1 MKFPLS
7 WLNDYVDIKD
17 ISAKDYAHAL
27 TMSGSKVE
35 GVENAGDEIKNVVV
49 GKLLDVKKHQNSDH
63 LNICSV
69 DIGEAEPTQIVT
81 GAQNI
86 KTGDYVP
93 VAKHNSYLPG
103 GIHITKGK
111 LRGEVSNGM
120 LCSYQELG
128 LSKEDVPY
136 AAEDGIL
143 ILPEP
148 IEPGKDITEVFG
160 LNEDVIEFEIT
171 SNRPDCFSV
180 IGLARET
187 AVTFGRPLDIKVPVV
202 KGGAGNV
209 NDMAKVTVKDKD
221 CLRYAARV
229 IKNVKIGESP
239 KWMRDRLQLS
249 GIRSINNIVDI
260 TNYVLLEYGQ
270 PMHAFNLEDLE
281 DGEIVVRK
289 AENGEKI
296 TTLDGIERQLDDSAL
311 VICDKHKPVCV
322 AGVMG
327 GENSE
332 VRETS
337 NAILFECATFDGTS
351 VRLTAKKLGLRTEA
365 SSRYE
370 KGLDVNNVIPA
381 INRACELVEML
392 GAGEVADEIIDVVNC
407 DYKPN
412 VIELRPEKINAFLG
426 TDISREEMVKIL
438 TSLDFEIV
446 GNDIKVP
453 SFRPDV
459 EREADVAEEIARIYG
474 YNNITSTPLR
484 GETTKGLKTR
494 SQKVEDI
501 IHSALVAQGMYET
514 MSFSFI
520 GPKLFNMINSN
531 DEKLK
536 KAVVITNPLGE
547 DTSIMRT
554 TLLPSLLNTL
564 AFNHSHRN
572 ESAEIYEFANVYIAQ
587 DGEKLPDEHK
597 NIALGMYGDYD
608 FYDLKG
614 IIENLLSEL
623 KINGAEFV
631 TCTDNTTFH
640 PGRCAKIE
648 KDGKTIGVFGEVHPY
663 VAENFGIDRK
673 TYAAELDFNNL
684 YELYSED
691 VKYKQLPKYPAVT
704 RDIAMLLDDSI
715 NVYEIEKIIKKCS
728 GNILE
733 GYKLFDVYKGA
744 QIPQGKKSV
753 AYSVAFRAED
763 RTLTDEEITEVFNKI
778 LSKLEKELG
787 AQLR

>member
-1 MKFPLS
+1 MKFPIS

-17 ISAKDYAHAL
+17 VSAKDFAHAL

-49 GKLLDVKKHQNSDH
+49 GKLLEVTKHQNSDH
-63 LNICSV
+63 LNICQV
-69 DIGEAEPTQIVT
+69 DIGDGVVQIVT

-103 GIHITKGK
+103 GVHITKGK
-111 LRGEVSNGM
+111 LRGEPSNGM
-120 LCSYQELG
+120 LCSYEELG

-136 AAEDGIL
+136 AADDGIL
-143 ILPEP
+143 IFPEP
-148 IEPGKDITEVFG
+148 IAPGTDIKDVFG
-160 LNEDVIEFEIT
+160 LDEDVVEFEIT

-187 AVTFGRPLDIKVPVV
+187 AVTFGRPYEIKTPVV
-202 KGGAGNV
+202 KGSGGNV
-209 NDMAKVTVKDKD
+209 NDIAKVTVKSDD

-229 IKNVKIGESP
+229 IKNVKIAESP
-239 KWMRDRLQLS
+239 KWLKDRLHLS

-289 AENGEKI
+289 AEDNEKI
-296 TTLDGIERQLDDSAL
+296 TTLDGEERQLDSSML

-337 NAILFECATFDGTS
+337 DAILFECATFDGPC
-351 VRLTAKKLGLRTEA
+351 VRLAAKKLGLRTEA

-381 INRACELVEML
+381 LNRACELVEML
-392 GAGEVADEIIDVVNC
+392 GAGEVVDGTIDVVNC
-407 DYKPN
+407 EYKPTK
-412 VIELRPEKINAFLG
+412 IEFRPDKINAFLG
-426 TDISREEMVKIL
+426 TDISRDEMVKIL
-438 TSLDFEIV
+438 TSLEFKIDGDTIT
-446 GNDIKVP
+446 VP

-459 EREADVAEEIARIYG
+459 LREADVAEEVARIYG
-474 YNNITSTPLR
+474 YNNIKSTPLR
-484 GETTKGLKTR
+484 GETTRVIKPAN
-494 SQKVEDI
+494 QVVEEI
-501 IHSALVAQGMYET
+501 VHNCLVAHGLYET
-514 MSFSFI
+514 LTFSFI
-520 GPKLFNMINSN
+520 GPKLIEQINTN

-536 KAVVITNPLGE
+536 KAVVIKNPLGE

-554 TLLPSLLNTL
+554 TLIPSVMSTL
-564 AFNHSHRN
+564 ALNHARRN
-572 ESAEIYEFANVYIAQ
+572 DSAKIYELANVYIPV

-597 NIALGMYGDYD
+597 NITIGMYGGCD
-608 FYDLKG
+608 FYDMKG
-614 IIENLLSEL
+614 IVEELLDAL
-623 KINGAEFV
+623 KIKDADYVPE
-631 TCTDNTTFH
+631 TENTTFH
-640 PGRCAKIE
+640 PGRCANLV
-648 KDGKTIGVFGEVHPY
+648 KDGKKIGVFGEVHPT
-663 VAENFGIDRK
+663 VSKNFGMDTRVYIC
-673 TYAAELDFNNL
+673 ELDLNTLISF
-684 YELYSED
+684 YSD
-691 VKYKQLPKYPAVT
+691 SVKYKQLPKYPAVS
-704 RDIAMLLDDSI
+704 RDIAMLIDDNI
-715 NVYEIEKIIKKCS
+715 NVSKIEKIIKKNA

-733 GYKLFDVYKGA
+733 GYTLFDVYKGS
-744 QIPQGKKSV
+744 QIPEGKKSV
-753 AYSVAFRAED
+753 AYSVTFRADD
-763 RTLTDEEITEVFNKI
+763 RTLTDDEISAVFDKI
-778 LSKLEKELG
+778 LAGLKEQLG
-787 AQLR
+787 AELR